1 MEKKIRYLKQTYD
14 EKGPKATKILARRI
28 RKQQL
33 MNTIHKIRD
42 PTTNNLEFEPGKI
55 DKIFEN
61 YYKKLYSQPA
71 SVDEEVIRNFRN
83 SLDLPAIGEKQNEDI
98 NSYITEREAMAS
110 RPSATKCLK
119 RN

>member
-1 MEKKIRYLKQTYD
+1 
-14 EKGPKATKILARRI
+14 
-28 RKQQL
+28 

-71 SVDEEVIRNFRN
+71 SVDEEVKNKMRI
-83 SLDLPAIGEKQNEDI
+83 
-98 NSYITEREAMAS
+98 
-110 RPSATKCLK
+110 
-119 RN
+119 